1 MPTYD
6 IGYMMENHKIEVAGE
21 AKKMKSKERNDPRD
35 ECGALGGAFVG
46 SKRVKGVPSSLRQES
61 RPCYTLIL

>member
-21 AKKMKSKERNDPRD
+21 AKKWNPRSGMIQGMSVVPLVGLLWVRS
-35 ECGALGGAFVG
+35 EWKAFRAHWD
-46 SKRVKGVPSSLRQES
+46 KNLDHA
-61 RPCYTLIL
+61 TL

>member
-1 MPTYD
+1 
-6 IGYMMENHKIEVAGE
+6 
-21 AKKMKSKERNDPRD
+21 MKSKERNDPRD